1 MKRDGKLVENARLLC
16 QKGFANVSL
25 IILAFGLGRLVSPVS

>member
-1 MKRDGKLVENARLLC
+1 MKRDGKLVGNAWLLC